1 MSETS
6 ESVLNA
12 NSRITRFLMKK
23 KGGWGE
29 ESCWKKFRG
38 ISFNYLGRRTAG
50 SEHSDKMILY
60 NIVVV
65 Q

>member
-29 ESCWKKFRG
+29 ESCWK
-38 ISFNYLGRRTAG
+38 S
-50 SEHSDKMILY
+50 SEGFHLIT
-60 NIVVV
+60 
-65 Q
+65 